1 MPKVMNEHSCL
12 IVPSKWEPWGIV
24 VLEAIAAGMKVV
36 VSNRVGSRYDLPV
49 NHIFKSGDVNNLSR
63 VMLAIERESL
73 SDNEGS
79 RESGSENVINGYDV
93 RNWAGRVMRI
103 CKDVIGKV

>member
-1 MPKVMNEHSCL
+1 
-12 IVPSKWEPWGIV
+12 
-24 VLEAIAAGMKVV
+24 MKVV

-49 NHIFKSGDVNNLSR
+49 NHIFKSGDVNDLSR